1 MEDLAEAA
9 VSFALWLGVILIA
22 AKLGAELF
30 ERVLHQP
37 AVVGELLVG
46 IVIGPFAL
54 GGVVLPEIGALFPAV
69 EGTSA
74 AVPES
79 LWVFGQVA
87 AVLLLFV
94 SGLET
99 DFASF
104 RRFGLI
110 AGAVAIGGVV
120 LPFILG
126 DAAAIVFGLATG
138 PLDPQAL
145 FLGVVLTATSLGVT
159 ARLLS
164 DLGKLDTPEGVTILG
179 AAVIDDVL
187 GVIVL
192 GLVVAVAASGVLEP
206 VEFGLLGLRT
216 IVLWLVLTG
225 VLLAIGTALA
235 RFMDRFITGGAVV
248 SLSFAVALLAGVIAE
263 SVGLA
268 MIIGAYSA
276 GLALSRTMLRERL
289 LGELRAV
296 QHVLVPAFF
305 VTMGMLVD
313 LRAIAPILGMGIVL
327 TLLAAI
333 GKIIGCSIPAY
344 LFGFNARGSLRIGL
358 GMMPR
363 GEVALIVAGI
373 GLGTG
378 MIDDAVFGI
387 AVLVAIATTV
397 ITPVVLKPAFQSGPP
412 GLRGAVVA
420 PQREERVRVTLGS
433 DLAAAFERNLLATL
447 TDSGFETV
455 APWDDLR
462 GGHGV
467 EIQRGDDL
475 ISLESRA
482 EAHDQS
488 VVTLESE
495 APVAGLDELVQK
507 AAAASAA
514 EVSTALMAAPR
525 FRET

>member
-1 MEDLAEAA
+1 MEHLAEAA

-30 ERVLHQP
+30 ERVFHQP

-46 IVIGPFAL
+46 IIIGPFAL
-54 GGVVLPEIGALFPAV
+54 GGIVLPEVGALFPAA
-69 EGTSA
+69 EGASF

-94 SGLET
+94 AGLET
-99 DFASF
+99 DFSSF
-104 RRFGLI
+104 RRFGLV
-110 AGAVAIGGVV
+110 AGVVAIGGVV

-126 DAAAIVFGLATG
+126 DVAAIAFGLAAG

-159 ARLLS
+159 ARLLT

-225 VLLAIGTALA
+225 VLLAIATTLA
-235 RFMDRFITGGAVV
+235 RFMDRFATAGAVI
-248 SLSFAVALLAGVIAE
+248 SLSFAVALLAGVVAE
-263 SVGLA
+263 SAGLA

-276 GLALSRTMLRERL
+276 GLALSRSNLRERL
-289 LGELRAV
+289 ISELRAV
-296 QHVLVPAFF
+296 EHVLVPAFF

-313 LRAIAPILGMGIVL
+313 LRAIAPVLGMGIVL
-327 TLLAAI
+327 TLLAII
-333 GKIIGCSIPAY
+333 GKVVGCSVPA
-344 LFGFNARGSLRIGL
+344 FMAGFNARGSMRIGL
-358 GMMPR
+358 GMIPR

-373 GLGTG
+373 GLGAG
-378 MIDDAVFGI
+378 MIDESVFGI

-397 ITPVVLKPAFQSGPP
+397 VTPILLKPAFQSGPP
-412 GLRGAVVA
+412 GLRNAVVA
-420 PQREERVRVTLGS
+420 PPREERVRVQLGPG
-433 DLAAAFERNLLATL
+433 LAEGFERNLIATL
-447 TDSGFETV
+447 VESGFETL

-467 EIQRGDDL
+467 ELQRDGAL
-475 ISLESRA
+475 LSVESHE
-482 EAHDQS
+482 EAHD
-488 VVTLESE
+488 VRLITVESE
-495 APVAGLDELVQK
+495 AAVPGLAELVQQ
-507 AAAASAA
+507 AAAASAQEA
-514 EVSTALMAAPR
+514 SSALISAPR
-525 FRET
+525 FQET